1 MSGQFPHFIIVD
13 DSQLDCFI
21 AEKIIQNTIA
31 FSSVR
36 TFTNALEAYETIKNS
51 SIFATG
57 IITIIV
63 LDIQMPLMNGFQF
76 VEAFE
81 KLPEEVKSNY
91 AIFLFS
97 SSINENDKN
106 RLENYPSIRQFYSK
120 PISKDTV
127 NRMISLINGSSQDD
141 PLRALP

>member
-1 MSGQFPHFIIVD
+1 MSTPFPHFIIID

-21 AEKIIQNTIA
+21 AEKIIQNTGT
-31 FSSVR
+31 FSSVK
-36 TFTNALEAYETIKNS
+36 TYNQALEALEVIKGS
-51 SIFATG
+51 GEKKDAV
-57 IITIIV
+57 TIIV

-81 KLPEEVKSNY
+81 QLPEEIRAGY
-91 AIFLFS
+91 AIFMFS

-106 RLENYPSIRQFYSK
+106 RMENYPSIRRFYGK

-127 NRMISLINGSSQDD
+127 AKMIEQL
-141 PLRALP
+141 

>member
-1 MSGQFPHFIIVD
+1 MSTPFPHFIIID

-21 AEKIIQNTIA
+21 AEKIIQNTGT
-31 FSSVR
+31 FSSVK
-36 TFTNALEAYETIKNS
+36 TYTQALEALEVIKGS
-51 SIFATG
+51 GGKKDAV
-57 IITIIV
+57 TIIV

-81 KLPEEVKSNY
+81 QLSEEIRAEYV
-91 AIFLFS
+91 IFMFS

-106 RLENYPSIRQFYSK
+106 RIENYASIRRFYGK

-127 NRMISLINGSSQDD
+127 AKMIEQL
-141 PLRALP
+141 

>member
-1 MSGQFPHFIIVD
+1 MPAPFPHFIIID

-21 AEKIIQNTIA
+21 AEKIIQNTGT
-31 FSSVR
+31 FSSIKS
-36 TFTNALEAYETIKNS
+36 FTQATDALESIKNS
-51 SIFATG
+51 GKTNDPV
-57 IITIIV
+57 TIII

-81 KLPEEVKSNY
+81 QLPKKIQSGH

-106 RLENYPSIRQFYSK
+106 RMGNYPLIRRFYGK
-120 PISKDTV
+120 PISKETV
-127 NRMISLINGSSQDD
+127 AEMIKQL
-141 PLRALP
+141 

>member
-1 MSGQFPHFIIVD
+1 MPAPFPHFIIID

-21 AEKIIQNTIA
+21 AEKIIQNTGT
-31 FSSVR
+31 FSSVKSY
-36 TFTNALEAYETIKNS
+36 TEATDALESIKDLGEK
-51 SIFATG
+51 IDAV
-57 IITIIV
+57 TIIV

-81 KLPEEVKSNY
+81 QLPSEVQSNY
-91 AIFLFS
+91 AIFMFS

-106 RLENYPSIRQFYSK
+106 RMENYASIKRFYGK

-127 NRMISLINGSSQDD
+127 ARMIEQL
-141 PLRALP
+141 

>member
-1 MSGQFPHFIIVD
+1 MSTPFPHFIIID

-21 AEKIIQNTIA
+21 AEKIIQNTGT
-31 FSSVR
+31 FSSVK
-36 TFTNALEAYETIKNS
+36 TYTQALEALEVIKGS
-51 SIFATG
+51 GGKKDAV
-57 IITIIV
+57 TIIV

-81 KLPEEVKSNY
+81 QLPEEIRAGY
-91 AIFLFS
+91 AIFMFS

-106 RLENYPSIRQFYSK
+106 RMENYPSIRRFYGK

-127 NRMISLINGSSQDD
+127 AKMIEQL
-141 PLRALP
+141 

>member
-1 MSGQFPHFIIVD
+1 MSAPFPHFIIID

-21 AEKIIQNTIA
+21 AEKIIQNTGT
-31 FSSVR
+31 FSSVKSY
-36 TFTNALEAYETIKNS
+36 TEATDALESIKDLGEK
-51 SIFATG
+51 IDAV
-57 IITIIV
+57 TIIV

-81 KLPEEVKSNY
+81 QLPSEVQSNY
-91 AIFLFS
+91 AIFMFS

-106 RLENYPSIRQFYSK
+106 RMENYPSIRRFYGK

-127 NRMISLINGSSQDD
+127 ARMIEQL
-141 PLRALP
+141 

>member
-1 MSGQFPHFIIVD
+1 MSTPFPHFIIID

-21 AEKIIQNTIA
+21 AEKIIQNTGT
-31 FSSVR
+31 FSSVK
-36 TFTNALEAYETIKNS
+36 TYNQALEALEVIKGS
-51 SIFATG
+51 GGKKDAV
-57 IITIIV
+57 TIIV

-81 KLPEEVKSNY
+81 QLPEEIRAGY
-91 AIFLFS
+91 AIFMFS

-106 RLENYPSIRQFYSK
+106 RMENYPSIRRFYGK

-127 NRMISLINGSSQDD
+127 AKMIEQL
-141 PLRALP
+141 